1 MEPNQTPKKEVKEVK
16 VEPKQVTAP
25 KEVNGENLYLSNAAW
40 MVVLGIILV
49 VALVSYFVKP
59 STIADAWR
67 SMFSRAEVISVKL
80 SAAAAKANNPISF
93 TYEHKN
99 QQTTEDG
106 NYYLSYSCSN
116 GLSLS
121 VVDGKTTE
129 VICGRPF
136 EITNFS
142 TSSLSI
148 LPALR
153 GESAST
159 TIEVSYVENATSTT
173 PEQGRVIKGEATL
186 NVVKTLAQ
194 TKATTSPATKGPTS
208 TVKPTPKPTTSKPTT
223 GTTPTPTVTPTPTAV
238 SRQPGAKTERFYQID
253 PSTQSAIPTPN
264 STIRTGSVDLAVTV
278 LAIGKIEAGTNRFTP
293 TATLK
298 STDRIAVQFEI
309 ANNGTEAV
317 TDWTFATTLPI
328 DPPYTFMSEKQQVL
342 TPGDYIVYTIGFD
355 HFTTGDNVMTI
366 VADPDNVLA
375 EITKANNV
383 GIARFDGV
391 TF

>member
-80 SAAAAKANNPISF
+80 SASAAEANKPITL

-99 QQTTEDG
+99 QQTTGDG

-142 TSSLSI
+142 TSS
-148 LPALR
+148 
-153 GESAST
+153 
-159 TIEVSYVENATSTT
+159 
-173 PEQGRVIKGEATL
+173 L